1 MKINF
6 KMKVGR
12 AEAGGEKVGDSLER
26 TALEQVREQIQ
37 KRVEGLRCGEHD
49 QMARVEISGDSL
61 KELKLN
67 IVACCDKL
75 RNRALQAL
83 K

>member
-1 MKINF
+1 MKISF

-12 AEAGGEKVGDSLER
+12 DQAQGEKVGESIER
-26 TALEQVREQIQ
+26 VGLEQVREQIQ
-37 KRVEGLRCGEHD
+37 KRVEGLRCPEHD
-49 QMARVEISGDSL
+49 QTAQVEISGQSL
-61 KELKLN
+61 GELKVN